1 MRRPVF
7 HERQRLQHCAAHS
20 LNNLFQQRWLD
31 YSSLRRHARALHLQ
45 DQHQDQHQ
53 HLHTRCSLGRNP
65 YMSAVPF
72 MGNFDVA
79 VLVRALHES
88 GRGRVSCHVATVSGV
103 RALHLHQ
110 EKEKDSEEDQGEDQ
124 GDQGEDQEDQGEEEL
139 RRVGF
144 IVNTQVASCVPLSL
158 TSPSRH
164 WFAVWRDPG
173 TGAGG
178 VHTHAETQPCLCL
191 HTPAPPPPSPVYWN
205 LDSKLSQPESFRS
218 CDELRTFLCE
228 LVQHHAAQVFEV
240 VAPG

>member
-1 MRRPVF
+1 
-7 HERQRLQHCAAHS
+7 
-20 LNNLFQQRWLD
+20 
-31 YSSLRRHARALHLQ
+31 
-45 DQHQDQHQ
+45 
-53 HLHTRCSLGRNP
+53 
-65 YMSAVPF
+65 MSAVPF

-110 EKEKDSEEDQGEDQ
+110 EKEKDSEEDQDQGEDQ
-124 GDQGEDQEDQGEEEL
+124 GDQGEEDQGEDQEDQGEDQGEEEL

-144 IVNTQVASCVPLSL
+144 IVNTQVASCVPL

-178 VHTHAETQPCLCL
+178 VHAHAHAETQPCL
-191 HTPAPPPPSPVYWN
+191 HTPAPPSPSPVYWN

>member
-1 MRRPVF
+1 
-7 HERQRLQHCAAHS
+7 
-20 LNNLFQQRWLD
+20 
-31 YSSLRRHARALHLQ
+31 
-45 DQHQDQHQ
+45 
-53 HLHTRCSLGRNP
+53 
-65 YMSAVPF
+65 MSAVPF

-110 EKEKDSEEDQGEDQ
+110 EKDSEEDQ
-124 GDQGEDQEDQGEEEL
+124 DQGEDQEDQGEEEL

>member
-1 MRRPVF
+1 LRRPVF

-45 DQHQDQHQ
+45 DQHQYYQGG
-53 HLHTRCSLGRNP
+53 LWLGRNP

-110 EKEKDSEEDQGEDQ
+110 EKDSEEDQ
-124 GDQGEDQEDQGEEEL
+124 GDQGEEDQEDQGEDQGEEEL

-144 IVNTQVASCVPLSL
+144 IVNTQVASCVPL

-178 VHTHAETQPCLCL
+178 VHAHAHAETQPCL
-191 HTPAPPPPSPVYWN
+191 HTPAPPSPSPVYWN